1 MEKETYEI
9 LFAEFM
15 KDYASGTISGENV
28 GELIAKL
35 AGYYPNY
42 NADLVKAERS
52 YALIT
57 RDEIMKTD
65 PLTGKAISATKAD
78 TLASASSE
86 AAIYKKAKS
95 HMQNLDMLIQSAKY
109 LQKGLLQE
117 MINSNL

>member
-1 MEKETYEI
+1 MEKEPYEI

-78 TLASASSE
+78 TLASASAE